1 MNNPSTATAKIHP
14 DFNHRVSGIHDNHL
28 DISDTISMMANRALG
43 VSHLLALQFEGED
56 SEFIINA
63 IDSII
68 CELND
73 IRAYSAVIAETG
85 QGVKND

>member
-1 MNNPSTATAKIHP
+1 MNNQSTAKIHP
-14 DFNHRVSGIHDNHL
+14 DFNHRIVGLHNNR

-43 VSHLLALQFEGED
+43 VSHLLALQFECED

-73 IRAYSAVIAETG
+73 IRAYSVVIAETG